1 MMKEVRNGKKI
12 NFRRIYSQIAKYGKT
27 IPELALEYDMDEQ
40 EFIERMEKGIDLK
53 LFLSA
58 LKASERNLKQK
69 KRDEDKCSEQSAT
82 KTTSENHEEEKEEM
96 ARRNEEKMEQNY
108 RQKQSA
114 MARETQK
121 QRKQTTRKKFGTS
134 EDMSALES
142 KKVAVTG
149 KISEQEK
156 ALSEANQI
164 LAIREE
170 TVIETQKVF
179 DEASKALTEAKKECD
194 QAKKVVNQHTQA
206 IDKLKI
212 ALSNVESKIT
222 ELKNKAIYL
231 VAPGYKG
238 DKPAFGTYYSTS
250 VVKGFE
256 ELSVVE
262 ATADYAIEPELKDML
277 VVGYDSYKEYTE
289 GLRFVML
296 CVEYTCNGTE
306 YTVLVDDERLKR
318 LLQNHVG

>member
-1 MMKEVRNGKKI
+1 MMKEVRNGKKM
-12 NFRRIYSQIAKYGKT
+12 NFKRIYSQIAKYGKT

-40 EFIERMEKGIDLK
+40 AFIERMEKGLDPK
-53 LFLSA
+53 LFSSA
-58 LKASERNLKQK
+58 LKANERNLKQK
-69 KRDEDKCSEQSAT
+69 KRDEDKCSEQIAT
-82 KTTSENHEEEKEEM
+82 ETTSENHEEETDM
-96 ARRNEEKMEQNY
+96 ARRNEERMEQNY

-121 QRKQTTRKKFGTS
+121 QRKQTTRKKSGTS
-134 EDMSALES
+134 EDMSVLES

-149 KISEQEK
+149 EISEQEK
-156 ALSEANQI
+156 ALNEANQI

-170 TVIETQKVF
+170 TVTETQKVF
-179 DEASKALTEAKKECD
+179 DEATKALTEAKKERD
-194 QAKKVVNQHTQA
+194 QAKKAVNQHTQA
-206 IDKLKI
+206 IDKLKV

-231 VAPGYKG
+231 VAPGYAG

-250 VVKGFE
+250 AVEGFDG
-256 ELSVVE
+256 LSVVE
-262 ATADYAIEPELKDML
+262 AAADYAIEPELKDM
-277 VVGYDSYKEYTE
+277 VVAGYDSYKEYME

-318 LLQNHVG
+318 LLQTHVG